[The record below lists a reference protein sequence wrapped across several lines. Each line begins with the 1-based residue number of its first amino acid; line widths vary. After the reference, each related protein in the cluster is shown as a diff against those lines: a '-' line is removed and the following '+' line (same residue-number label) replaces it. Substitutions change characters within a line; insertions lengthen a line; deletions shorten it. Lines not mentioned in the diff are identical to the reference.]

1 MLAIAGGKGGA
12 GKTTLA
18 AGLAVALARSGR
30 DPVVVDADVDMP
42 DLHLLADVPREPTA
56 DAIVAGRPPGEAVH
70 RSPELAGAGV
80 VTAGRPTSV
89 PAALKGLSR
98 WHDPVLVD
106 CPAGAGGDAA
116 RPLRA
121 CERSVLVT
129 TDTPAARED
138 THKTA
143 AVARRLDA
151 TPQAVLVR
159 GGTGPGDFECPVE
172 ALPTVDADAVHTQPR
187 LQALCETVL
196 RAVLG
201 AGLARVG
208 RND

>member
-18 AGLAVALARSGR
+18 AGLALALARSGR

-42 DLHLLADVPREPTA
+42 DLHLLAEVPGEPTA
-56 DAIVAGRPPGEAVH
+56 DAIAAGRPPGEVIH

-80 VTAGRPTSV
+80 VTAGRPPSV
-89 PAALKGLSR
+89 PAALDRLSR
-98 WHDPVLVD
+98 WHGPVLID

-151 TPQAVLVR
+151 TPHAVLVR
-159 GGTGPGDFECPVE
+159 GGPDRGGFDCPVE
-172 ALPTVDADAVHTQPR
+172 RLPAVGSGPVYTHPR
-187 LQALCETVL
+187 CQGRCETVVGAVVESRRR
-196 RAVLG
+196 RAG
-201 AGLARVG
+201 HNR
-208 RND
+208 